1 MTKRWNS
8 VLAGLHVELT
18 QPFALLHANK
28 AGEMRCAFCKISSL
42 INGDGVGEILLE
54 LHFPEGALVE
64 KAVNVR
70 IANHFDNKGA
80 QGVRVIDSD
89 TGKVIYKQTWWDER
103 RRRESA
109 ANELLKRI

>member
-1 MTKRWNS
+1 
-8 VLAGLHVELT
+8 
-18 QPFALLHANK
+18 
-28 AGEMRCAFCKISSL
+28 MRILQDFKL

-54 LHFPEGALVE
+54 LPFPEGALVE
-64 KAVNVR
+64 KVVNDR
-70 IANHFDNKGA
+70 MAKHFDNKGA

-109 ANELLKRI
+109 AIELLKPI

>member
-1 MTKRWNS
+1 
-8 VLAGLHVELT
+8 
-18 QPFALLHANK
+18 
-28 AGEMRCAFCKISSL
+28 MRILQDFKL

-64 KAVNVR
+64 KAVNDR
-70 IANHFDNKGA
+70 MANHFDNKGA

-103 RRRESA
+103 RRREATRRRRRSC
-109 ANELLKRI
+109 KGCWP

>member
-1 MTKRWNS
+1 
-8 VLAGLHVELT
+8 
-18 QPFALLHANK
+18 
-28 AGEMRCAFCKISSL
+28 MRILQDFKL

-64 KAVNVR
+64 KAVNDR
-70 IANHFDNKGA
+70 MANHFDNKGA

-103 RRRESA
+103 MPIGPSSFRSFSKVDGCLMRSDKSAKVFFGVLRHRRLFDART
-109 ANELLKRI
+109 